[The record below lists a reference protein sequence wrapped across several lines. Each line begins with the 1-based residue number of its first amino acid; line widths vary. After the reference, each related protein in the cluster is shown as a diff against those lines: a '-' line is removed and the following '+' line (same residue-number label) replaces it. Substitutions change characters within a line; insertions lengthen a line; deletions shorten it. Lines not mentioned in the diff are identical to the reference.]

1 MMATR
6 AVAGLCLLLAMS
18 AIAGAQ
24 QSVGGAPGPAP
35 SPEPEEEVTWW
46 PFILLSVILVLSIT
60 FETVKETI
68 EEHTPHVFEP
78 ITDAF
83 FGELATL
90 GFIGA
95 IAFTLTYNFSG
106 EGGRYVTFGTFTPV
120 EALLTLMHTS
130 Q

>member
-1 MMATR
+1 MVAR
-6 AVAGLCLLLAMS
+6 AVMRVCLLLVMS

-24 QSVGGAPGPAP
+24 QSVGGAPEPPP

-106 EGGRYVTFGTFTPV
+106 EGGRYPNFGLHSVVGPF
-120 EALLTLMHTS
+120 
-130 Q
+130 